1 MTKTMAG
8 KTRAARQGLQTVAGN
23 NEPLIIVCLG
33 LLLAVLVLAS
43 RIASVL

>member
-1 MTKTMAG
+1 MTKTTAG
-8 KTRAARQGLQTVAGN
+8 RTRAAKQGLQTVAWN
-23 NEPLIIVCLG
+23 NEPLVIVCLG